1 MPTLWY
7 KGINIVV
14 YTIPKDIST
23 PWGNMSQ
30 ELSEFSEFV
39 TNVHTLY
46 ARYYNTWDLSY
57 RSFVGSEEY
66 KQGRYLKMFQSDQQT
81 ASEVINTYTVD
92 EFGNTTGKFK
102 SKVNNNY
109 NGFNRADALAGDDG
123 GGSYYNEK
131 IQNVSFYNYVKLI
144 VNEYN
149 AILFKNP
156 AHRILP
162 DTDTMDSFKQNC
174 DGRGNSLPEFF
185 SEVDVLVSIFGVSW
199 LSVVKP
205 VGAEVPRFNVYKPL
219 DVMNWEF
226 GFDVNGDQ
234 VLRKLVIKVAE
245 DENQTVYRYFTPE
258 TIETVFVSEEEDYLP
273 PDLEGLFE
281 EDEGVYRV
289 IQENELGYIPVFP
302 IYQGIQ
308 TFPGIG
314 SSPLLDASIIQREV
328 YNLNSEIYSS
338 VNYSIHPTLVVDQE
352 TDELNNGEI
361 GAEAGSIIRVNSG
374 LQGESNFVYE
384 FRQPNTDPITE
395 IRDLIDNKIDK
406 MLETCMIRSDEL
418 IKASSSA
425 AMVEVLD
432 TKLQAFVRKKAIQM
446 ENAEKRAFDIYHD
459 WTGETNTVEISY
471 NRQYNNRAMEHEL
484 KELNMLMDL
493 NDRMHKGEEA
503 QELKVYDT
511 QEEAETVAV
520 AMGGSGYHEYTAD
533 SGTVKYMPFTTHDE
547 YERLMG
553 ASAPSTDLRDKL
565 RDRLAQL
572 MTQST
577 TSNSL

>member
-1 MPTLWY
+1 
-7 KGINIVV
+7 
-14 YTIPKDIST
+14 
-23 PWGNMSQ
+23 MSDN
-30 ELSEFSEFV
+30 LSEYSEFI
-39 TNVHTLY
+39 TNVHSLY
-46 ARYYNTWDLSY
+46 ARYQDTWDLSY

-81 ASEVINTYTVD
+81 ASEVISTYTQD
-92 EFGNTTGKFK
+92 EFGNTTGKYK
-102 SKVNNNY
+102 SRVNT
-109 NGFNRADALAGDDG
+109 GFNRADAVAGNDA

-162 DTDTMDSFKQNC
+162 ETDQMDNFTQNV

-185 SEVDVLVSIFGVSW
+185 SEVDVLVSVFGVAW
-199 LSVVKP
+199 LSCVKP
-205 VGAEVPRFNVYKPL
+205 SGADTPRFNIHKPL

-226 GFDVNGDQ
+226 GFDLNGDQ

-245 DENQTVYRYFTPE
+245 DDNQTVYRYFTQE
-258 TIETVFVSEEEDYLP
+258 TIETVFVSGDDDYLP

-281 EDEGVYRV
+281 EDEGIFRV
-289 IQENELGYIPVFP
+289 VQENELGYIPVFP

-308 TFPGIG
+308 TFPGVG
-314 SSPLLDASIIQREV
+314 SSPLLDASIIQREI

-338 VNYSIHPTLVVDQE
+338 VNYSIHPTLIVDQE

-361 GAEAGSIIRVNSG
+361 SAEAGGIIRVNSG
-374 LQGESNFVYE
+374 LQGEQAFTYE

-395 IRDLIDNKIDK
+395 IRELIDNKIDK
-406 MLETCMIRSDEL
+406 MLETCMIRSDDL

-459 WTGETNTVEISY
+459 WTGETNTVAISY

-493 NDRMHKGEEA
+493 NDRLNVGVEA
-503 QELKVYDT
+503 QELQVYNT
-511 QEEAETVAV
+511 QEEAEAIAE
-520 AMGGSGYHEYTAD
+520 AMGGSGTHEQTAED
-533 SGTVKYMPFTTHDE
+533 GTVKYMPFTTHDE
-547 YERLMG
+547 YTELMG
-553 ASAPSTDLRDKL
+553 ASAPATDLRDKL
-565 RDRLAQL
+565 RDRLEQL
-572 MTQST
+572 MTQSS

>member
-1 MPTLWY
+1 
-7 KGINIVV
+7 
-14 YTIPKDIST
+14 
-23 PWGNMSQ
+23 MSDN
-30 ELSEFSEFV
+30 LSEYSEFV
-39 TNVHTLY
+39 TSIHSLH
-46 ARYYNTWDLSY
+46 ARYYDTWDLSY

-66 KQGRYLKMFQSDQQT
+66 KQGRYLKMFQSDRQT
-81 ASEVINTYTVD
+81 DSEVINTYSQD
-92 EFGNTTGKFK
+92 EFGNTIGKFK
-102 SKVNNNY
+102 TKVNKNNY
-109 NGFNRADALAGDDG
+109 GGFDQGAALAGNDE
-123 GGSYYNEK
+123 GGSYYAEK
-131 IQNVSFYNYVKLI
+131 IANVSFYNYVKLI

-162 DTDTMDSFKQNC
+162 ETDRMDAFKQNC
-174 DGRGNSLPEFF
+174 DGKSNSISEFF
-185 SEVDVLVSIFGVSW
+185 SEVDVLVSIFGVAW

-205 VGAEVPRFNVYKPL
+205 SGSETPRFNIYKPL

-226 GFDVNGDQ
+226 GYDVNGDQ
-234 VLRKLVIKVAE
+234 VLRRLVIKVAE
-245 DENQTVYRYFTPE
+245 DENQTVYRYFTPS
-258 TIETVFVSEEEDYLP
+258 TIETVFMSEDEDYLP
-273 PDLEGLFE
+273 PDVEGLFQ
-281 EDEGVYRV
+281 EDDGIYRV

-308 TFPGIG
+308 TFPGVG
-314 SSPLLDASIIQREV
+314 SSPVLDASIIQREV

-338 VNYSIHPTLVVDQE
+338 VNYSIHPTLIVDE
-352 TDELNNGEI
+352 ATDDLNNGEI
-361 GAEAGSIIRVNSG
+361 SAEAGGIIRVNNG
-374 LQGESNFVYE
+374 LQGEQNFTYE

-432 TKLQAFVRKKAIQM
+432 TKLQAFVRKKAVQM

-459 WTGETNTVEISY
+459 WTGEANTVEVSY

-493 NDRMHKGEEA
+493 NERLNGSTEA
-503 QELKVYDT
+503 KELQEYNT
-511 QEEAETVAV
+511 QDEAEAVAV
-520 AMGGSGYHEYTAD
+520 AMGGSGYHEHTQLD
-533 SGTVKYMPFTTHDE
+533 GTVTYMPFNTHDE

-572 MTQST
+572 MDTST
-577 TSNSL
+577 TSNGL

>member
-1 MPTLWY
+1 
-7 KGINIVV
+7 
-14 YTIPKDIST
+14 
-23 PWGNMSQ
+23 MSDN
-30 ELSEFSEFV
+30 LSEYSEFI
-39 TNVHTLY
+39 TNVHSLY
-46 ARYYNTWDLSY
+46 ARYEDTWDLSY

-81 ASEVINTYTVD
+81 ASEVISTYTQD
-92 EFGNTTGKFK
+92 EFGNTTGKYK
-102 SKVNNNY
+102 ARVNT
-109 NGFNRADALAGDDG
+109 GFNRGDALSGNDE

-156 AHRILP
+156 AHRLLP
-162 DTDTMDSFKQNC
+162 ETDQMENFTQNV

-185 SEVDVLVSIFGVSW
+185 SEVDVLVSVFGVAW
-199 LSVVKP
+199 LSCVKP
-205 VGAEVPRFNVYKPL
+205 SGADTPRFNIHKPL
-219 DVMNWEF
+219 DVVNWEF
-226 GFDVNGDQ
+226 GFDINGDQ

-245 DENQTVYRYFTPE
+245 DDNQTVFRYFTPE
-258 TIETVFVSEEEDYLP
+258 TIETVFVSQDDDYLP
-273 PDLEGLFE
+273 PELEGLFQ
-281 EDEGVYRV
+281 EDEGIFRV
-289 IQENELGYIPVFP
+289 VQENELGYIPVFP

-308 TFPGIG
+308 TFPGVG
-314 SSPLLDASIIQREV
+314 SSPLLDASIIQREI

-338 VNYSIHPTLVVDQE
+338 VNYSIHPTLIVDQE

-361 GAEAGSIIRVNSG
+361 SAEAGGIIRVNSG
-374 LQGESNFVYE
+374 LQGEQNFTYE

-395 IRDLIDNKIDK
+395 IRELIDNKIDK
-406 MLETCMIRSDEL
+406 MLETCMIRSDDL

-459 WTGETNTVEISY
+459 WTGESNNVEISY

-493 NDRMHKGEEA
+493 NDRLNVGVEA
-503 QELKVYDT
+503 QELEVYDT
-511 QEEAETVAV
+511 QEQAEGIAE
-520 AMGGSGYHEYTAD
+520 AMGGSGSHEHTAD
-533 SGTVKYMPFTTHDE
+533 DGTVKYMPFTTHDE
-547 YERLMG
+547 YTELMG
-553 ASAPSTDLRDKL
+553 ASAPATDLRDKL
-565 RDRLAQL
+565 RDRLEQL
-572 MTQST
+572 MTQSS

>member
-1 MPTLWY
+1 
-7 KGINIVV
+7 
-14 YTIPKDIST
+14 
-23 PWGNMSQ
+23 MSDN
-30 ELSEFSEFV
+30 LSGYSEFI

-46 ARYYNTWDLSY
+46 ARYQDTWDLSY

-81 ASEVINTYTVD
+81 ASEVISTYTQD
-92 EFGNTTGKFK
+92 EFGNTTGKYK
-102 SKVNNNY
+102 AQVNT
-109 NGFNRADALAGDDG
+109 GFNRGDALSGNDD

-131 IQNVSFYNYVKLI
+131 INNVSFYNYVKLI

-162 DTDTMDSFKQNC
+162 ETDQMDFFRQNV
-174 DGRGNSLPEFF
+174 DGRGNSLSEFF
-185 SEVDVLVSIFGVSW
+185 SEVDVLVSIFGVAW
-199 LSVVKP
+199 LSCVKP
-205 VGAEVPRFNVYKPL
+205 SGADTPRFNIHKPL

-226 GFDVNGDQ
+226 GFDLNGDQ

-245 DENQTVYRYFTPE
+245 DDNQTVFRYFTPE
-258 TIETVFVSEEEDYLP
+258 TIETVFVGVDENYLP

-281 EDEGVYRV
+281 EDEGIFRV
-289 IQENELGYIPVFP
+289 VQENELGYIPVFP

-308 TFPGIG
+308 TFPGVG
-314 SSPLLDASIIQREV
+314 SSPLLDASIIQREI

-338 VNYSIHPTLVVDQE
+338 VNYSIHPTLIVDQE

-361 GAEAGSIIRVNSG
+361 SAEAGGIIRVNSG
-374 LQGESNFVYE
+374 LQGEQNFTYE

-395 IRDLIDNKIDK
+395 IRELIDNKIDK
-406 MLETCMIRSDEL
+406 MLETCMIRSDDL
-418 IKASSSA
+418 IKAASSA

-459 WTGETNTVEISY
+459 WTGESNNVEISY

-493 NDRMHKGEEA
+493 NDRLNVGVEA
-503 QELKVYDT
+503 QELEVYNT
-511 QEEAETVAV
+511 QEEAEAVAE
-520 AMGGSGYHEYTAD
+520 AMGGSGSHEHTAD
-533 SGTVKYMPFTTHDE
+533 SGTVQYMPFTTHDE
-547 YERLMG
+547 YKELMG
-553 ASAPSTDLRDKL
+553 ATAPATDLRDKL
-565 RDRLAQL
+565 RDRLEQL
-572 MTQST
+572 MTQSS

>member
-1 MPTLWY
+1 
-7 KGINIVV
+7 
-14 YTIPKDIST
+14 
-23 PWGNMSQ
+23 MSDN
-30 ELSEFSEFV
+30 LSEYSEFI
-39 TNVHTLY
+39 TDVHSLY
-46 ARYYNTWDLSY
+46 ARYHDTWELSW
-57 RSFVGSEEY
+57 RSMIGSEEY
-66 KQGRYLKMFQSDQQT
+66 KQGRYLKMFASDQQT

-102 SKVNNNY
+102 SKISNNY
-109 NGFNRADALAGDDG
+109 GGFNRSDAQAGNDAG
-123 GGSYYNEK
+123 GTYYNEK
-131 IQNVSFYNYVKLI
+131 IDNVSFYNYVKLI

-162 DTDTMDSFKQNC
+162 ETDQMDNFTQNV

-185 SEVDVLVSIFGVSW
+185 SEVDVLVSVFGVAW
-199 LSVVKP
+199 LSCVKP
-205 VGAEVPRFNVYKPL
+205 SGADTPRFNIHKPL

-226 GFDVNGDQ
+226 GFDLNGDQ

-245 DENQTVYRYFTPE
+245 DDNQTVFRYFTPE
-258 TIETVFVSEEEDYLP
+258 TIETVFVSQDDDYLP

-281 EDEGVYRV
+281 EDEGIFRV
-289 IQENELGYIPVFP
+289 VQENELGYIPVFP

-308 TFPGIG
+308 TFPGVG
-314 SSPLLDASIIQREV
+314 SSPLLDASIIQREI

-338 VNYSIHPTLVVDQE
+338 VNYSIHPTLIVDQE

-361 GAEAGSIIRVNSG
+361 SAEAGGIIRVNSG
-374 LQGESNFVYE
+374 LQGEQNFTYE

-395 IRDLIDNKIDK
+395 IRELIDNKIDK
-406 MLETCMIRSDEL
+406 MLETCMIRSDDL

-459 WTGETNTVEISY
+459 WTGESNNVEISY

-493 NDRMHKGEEA
+493 NDRLNVGVEA
-503 QELKVYDT
+503 QELQVYNT
-511 QEEAETVAV
+511 QEEAEAIAE
-520 AMGGSGYHEYTAD
+520 AMGGSGSHEHTAD
-533 SGTVKYMPFTTHDE
+533 DGTVKYMPFTTHDE
-547 YERLMG
+547 YTELMG
-553 ASAPSTDLRDKL
+553 ASAPATDLRDKL
-565 RDRLAQL
+565 RDRLEQL
-572 MTQST
+572 MTQSS